1 MDQIVRPTAS
11 FWSKKG
17 RKALKR
23 KGWKVPSQ
31 LVRMSWHIKSAKQL
45 QKTPEIRR
53 FQVFFVEI
61 EGAPRLYGK
70 RKRDNLSRFLDDR
83 AFLTAVFDIT
93 ATG

>member
-1 MDQIVRPTAS
+1 MC
-11 FWSKKG
+11 FSKFLFD
-17 RKALKR
+17 AY
-23 KGWKVPSQ
+23 
-31 LVRMSWHIKSAKQL
+31 

-83 AFLTAVFDIT
+83 AFLTAVFDIRKRQT
-93 ATG
+93 WDRVDRYERIVVERIEAFHHY